1 MKIAQSIGCGAELI
15 LLGFVVWSYRFGT
28 TVGVIATVVW
38 FFFGFGIMTIVGW
51 DTANPEREERSEQH
65 GGQISSEGA
74 PSAPPNES
82 SP

>member
-28 TVGVIATVVW
+28 TVGVIATVVR

-51 DTANPEREERSEQH
+51 DTSNPVKEERSEA
-65 GGQISSEGA
+65 GRGE
-74 PSAPPNES
+74 
-82 SP
+82 